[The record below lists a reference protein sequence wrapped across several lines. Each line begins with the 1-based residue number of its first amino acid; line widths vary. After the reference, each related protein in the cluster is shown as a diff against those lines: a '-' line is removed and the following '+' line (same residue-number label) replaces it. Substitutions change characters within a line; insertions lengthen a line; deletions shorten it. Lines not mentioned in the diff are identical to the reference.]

1 MLLCYQ
7 MDELVCFLPG
17 LLALGAQHGMPDSHM
32 DLAQEL
38 AYTCYLTFAR
48 SIFILLPYNTN

>member
-1 MLLCYQ
+1 

-17 LLALGAQHGMPDSHM
+17 LLALGVQHGMPDSHM
-32 DLAQEL
+32 DMAQEL

-48 SIFILLPYNTN
+48 YISSPTRNYLSNYGILA

>member
-1 MLLCYQ
+1 

-17 LLALGAQHGMPDSHM
+17 LLALGVEHGMPASHM

-38 AYTCYLTFAR
+38 AYTCYLNFAR
-48 SIFILLPYNTN
+48 WVYWYCHLHMDE